1 MSVPGRT
8 KQKSTWVV
16 VPPKTIPRVSSS
28 GPSVWRLCSG
38 CIEMKWARC
47 VWGSTPP
54 GTTIL
59 PVASRTRPAR
69 VSGSGRPTA
78 TMRSPW
84 TATSHRPTPCG
95 VTTSPP
101 RITRSSMARP
111 PSLHL
116 GLRLPPNE
124 RGIDLLEQPR
134 VEKTVGGDLCGDPV
148 ERVEKVDELA
158 HAAVDLVRHLH
169 RIDVEG
175 HDVPREPL
183 VRLHLARDD
192 PHRCLAIGVDRG
204 RRLRERAQ
212 HRLQRVRVL
221 LEHLAAR
228 DDARVHE
235 QPVDLTLLARDVAP
249 VPGEVDLAPGALD
262 GVEDPRRPA
271 RHRVDV
277 ALGERGDRVRR
288 REVHELDLREVH
300 AGVLRHGLDGHG
312 TDAPFGI
319 PTFSFSSTLG
329 ERTSSCPPL
338 PSANRSRPRQ

>member
-16 VPPKTIPRVSSS
+16 VPPKTIPRVSSF
-28 GPSVWRLCSG
+28 GPSVWRLSSG

-47 VWGSTPP
+47 VWGSIPP
-54 GTTIL
+54 GTTSF
-59 PVASRTRPAR
+59 PVASSTRPASTR
-69 VSGSGRPTA
+69 GSGRPTA

-111 PSLHL
+111 PSSLHL

-124 RGIDLLEQPR
+124 LRIDLLEQPR
-134 VEKTVGGDLCGDPV
+134 VENTLGGDLRGDPV
-148 ERVEKVDELA
+148 ERVEEVDELA
-158 HAAVDLVRHLH
+158 HAAVDFVRHLH
-169 RIDVEG
+169 RIDVER
-175 HDVPREPL
+175 HNVPREPL

-235 QPVDLTLLARDVAP
+235 QPVDRALLARDVAP

-262 GVEDPRRPA
+262 GVEDLRRTA

-277 ALGERGDRVRR
+277 PIG
-288 REVHELDLREVH
+288 
-300 AGVLRHGLDGHG
+300 
-312 TDAPFGI
+312 
-319 PTFSFSSTLG
+319 
-329 ERTSSCPPL
+329 
-338 PSANRSRPRQ
+338 